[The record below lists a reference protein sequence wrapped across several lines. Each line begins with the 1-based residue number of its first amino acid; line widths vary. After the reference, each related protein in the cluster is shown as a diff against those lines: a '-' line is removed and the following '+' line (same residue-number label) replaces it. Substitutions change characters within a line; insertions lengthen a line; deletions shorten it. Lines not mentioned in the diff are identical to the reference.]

1 MASETSETSGGIETD
16 PTLWAAGP
24 ALTPTPT
31 PREPLDGSR
40 PALDVELALEFE
52 QLNRMLGFGDPSAS
66 ISIDGRYR
74 IESTLGQGA
83 MGVVLR
89 AWDERLGRRVAVKLV
104 RRRIDG
110 DVALLQARLE
120 REAQMLAR
128 VDSPNV
134 VGVYDV
140 GSHQGRVY
148 VAMQYVAGSTA
159 RAWQAAQPRRPD
171 EILGVYLQAARGLAA
186 AHAGGVVHRDFKP
199 DNMIVGDD
207 GVVRVLDFGI
217 AGGLQTPEG
226 LDARASTLAGAS
238 ETLETD
244 ESGVHLTR
252 TGAILGTLAY
262 MAPEQLR
269 GCPADGQ
276 SDQFGFCVALWEAL
290 ANQRPFSSRAA
301 MVSPSEYHRTLV
313 NQELDPRVLPRGLR
327 KPLCRG
333 LSPDPAERFASMA
346 ELISA
351 LERSRKPGL
360 SSLSSLGVGA
370 LGLVPLIVMGWLLAA
385 DSTTSP
391 ARPAARPLADAHE
404 ASARDEASTRDDASA
419 VDEAHKAIA
428 ASIDQPQPSTEPEP
442 LPPQQ
447 IRYRPREGETWSDLA
462 ERFEVSLQAL
472 HEANPTLDV
481 LRPDHD
487 VLIWIVPKPPRAAK
501 SDFDRDS
508 LSIGKP
514 NEGRILG
521 AIQLPENDLL
531 YLRKNPN
538 VMWCTTHTARALLA
552 AISSLRSTYHFEGTL
567 VVADISKPKGGHFAP
582 HQSHQSGRDVD
593 IWLPMLPG
601 VFEPERLDRGREPEP
616 AEVDWYATYRLI
628 EALRDTQEVES
639 IFLEYGMQAKVFAAA
654 MRMGASK
661 EALTSTLA
669 YPNSPK
675 SRWTLVQHS
684 DGYGGTLHVRFSC
697 GPLGCPAEPPTS
709 ESGPGVP

>member
-31 PREPLDGSR
+31 PREPL
-40 PALDVELALEFE
+40 ALDVELALEFE
-52 QLNRMLGFGDPSAS
+52 QLNRLLGFGDPSTS
-66 ISIDGRYR
+66 VSIDSRYR

-104 RRRIDG
+104 RRRVDG

-128 VDSPNV
+128 VDNPNV

-159 RAWQAAQPRRPD
+159 RAWRAAQARRPD

-226 LDARASTLAGAS
+226 LDARASTRAGAS

-301 MVSPSEYHRTLV
+301 IVSLSEYYRTLV
-313 NQELDPRVLPRGLR
+313 NQDLDPRVLPRGLR

-333 LSPDPAERFASMA
+333 LSPDPANRFASMT

-351 LERSRKPGL
+351 LERSRKRRL
-360 SSLSSLGVGA
+360 SPLASLGLGA
-370 LGLVPLIVMGWLLAA
+370 LGLVPLIVMGLLAA

-391 ARPAARPLADAHE
+391 ARPAALPLADRHE
-404 ASARDEASTRDDASA
+404 ASASPSARDDASA
-419 VDEAHKAIA
+419 VDEVRKAIA
-428 ASIDQPQPSTEPEP
+428 ASIDRPQPSTEPEP

-501 SDFDRDS
+501 RDS

-531 YLRKNPN
+531 YLRKDPN

-552 AISSLRSTYHFEGTL
+552 AISSLRGTYHFEGTL
-567 VVADISKPKGGHFAP
+567 VVADISRPNGGPFAP
-582 HQSHQSGRDVD
+582 HKSHQSGRDVD

-601 VFEPERLDRGREPEP
+601 VFEPERLDRDRKPLP
-616 AEVDWYATYRLI
+616 PEVDWYATYRLI

-639 IFLEYGMQAKVFAAA
+639 ILLDYEMQAKVFAAA
-654 MRMGASK
+654 KRMGASK
-661 EALTSTLA
+661 AALASTLA

-675 SRWTLVQHS
+675 SKTTLVQHS
-684 DGYGGTLHVRFSC
+684 DGYARELHVRFSC

-709 ESGPGVP
+709 ESGPGIP